1 MAINL
6 NNFVNVSIQYH
17 LSSQVSSTRDTV
29 VLIVGGDANT
39 DVTYSSLSEFAEKYN
54 AGSKLYYYGYTYF
67 TNGGVKLRVI
77 THQTEPTTFIKY
89 ILTSDNEYQ
98 SFFTGE
104 TYYIEENKEATPK
117 SLGLYKA
124 TQATATSTGVLYD
137 IKDENY
143 FLKSTPVSEG
153 YFEASESNTGAFF
166 LNGTQFQPLSAYVN
180 NGFYAKPDATH
191 YNLAT
196 TTPTAGATLYQLTA
210 TAVEQGTPFVADTY
224 WEKDV
229 DNNYT
234 RLATQPS
241 TWPTNCYTVV
251 EAEGSVTISAKLY
264 NIAISEANSYVAPLN
279 GTTEQYSDSALREIG
294 DFSNITVYNQI
305 ERNKKY
311 SIDLNVITT
320 DTTFSSVTGIY
331 YCQYNLNIPTPLSMG
346 LYIKETLI
354 DREPVSYENLLAD
367 VQDLKMDQ
375 IVVATDANYK
385 IVNSVAAVINSEANL
400 EETMINMKIFVTCL
414 EEGNRDLDLE
424 TKSAGVAVK
433 YGVKGVEMT
442 MAAYLCK
449 ANVDYYNSIQDY
461 CFTTEEV
468 VYTYT
473 NSEKMTDTY
482 GEYYED
488 DALYKALEKQN
499 VNIDCILENG
509 IRNLGG
515 NDIKGNSLINTY
527 VLILL
532 NQTLTERLVGLLVNK
547 IKYNQ
552 TGLTQIGATIAKELE
567 RYVRN
572 GFLTTDKSWTEETLV
587 YNGYTIINKN
597 TPLSKGYK
605 YVILPF
611 ATLSDADLKAHKL
624 PMIYVLVADQ
634 YQIRKINVIGEV
646 F

>member
-77 THQTEPTTFIKY
+77 THQTDKTTFIKY

-124 TQATATSTGVLYD
+124 TQATVTSTGILYD
-137 IKDENY
+137 IKDESY

-166 LNGTQFQPLSAYVN
+166 LNGTQFQPLSAYVK
-180 NGFYAKPDATH
+180 NGFYAKADATH
-191 YNLAT
+191 YNLAV
-196 TTPTAGATLYQLTA
+196 TTPTAGTTLYQLTA
-210 TAVEQGTPFVADTY
+210 TAVEQGTAFVADTY

-229 DNNYT
+229 NNNYT
-234 RLATQPS
+234 RLATQPTS
-241 TWPTNCYTVV
+241 WPTNCYTVV

-264 NIAISEANSYVAPLN
+264 NIAISEANSYAAPLAS
-279 GTTEQYSDSALREIG
+279 TTEQYSDSALREIG

-311 SIDLNVITT
+311 SIDLNNITT

-367 VQDLKMDQ
+367 VQDLKMDH

-515 NDIKGNSLINTY
+515 NDIKGNSLINIY

-572 GFLTTDKSWTEETLV
+572 GFLTTDKSWTKETLV

-611 ATLSDADLKAHKL
+611 ATLSEADLKAHKL